1 MTIAQGAPRRRPK
14 VWSVSMVR
22 NEADI
27 VEAFV
32 RHNAAVLDGMA
43 IIDHGSIDGTLEI
56 LTALARERLPIILIK
71 SATPGYLQEQITTAT
86 ARDVFRQTGAD
97 FVMPLDADEFLKVR
111 SRDEFERALM
121 AIPASMN
128 GLLHWLTYVPD
139 FAAAKDGTLALL
151 RSARRMAKE
160 RQAFHK
166 ALMSRYLLERPEAM
180 LANGNHFVARRLH
193 GSSEDA
199 EPHARIRDE
208 FAALAHVPIRSA
220 AQFVTKVAVK
230 KLGRIAAQYDWTP
243 DAASQAA
250 YEAVLANRPVDEAL
264 LREHA
269 VNWSVPKPQWVRPAD
284 VELVDDP
291 FLLPFTLRYTPPAA
305 ADPLPLVLSAVER
318 LVQRLLAARAR
329 APETRGMPAPTPTST
344 P

>member
-1 MTIAQGAPRRRPK
+1 
-14 VWSVSMVR
+14 MVR

-32 RHNAAVLDGMA
+32 RHNGALLDGMA
-43 IIDHGSIDGTLEI
+43 IIDHGSIDGTLGI
-56 LTALARERLPIILIK
+56 LTELARERLPIILIK

-97 FVMPLDADEFLKVR
+97 FVMPLDADEFLKLR
-111 SRDEFERALM
+111 SRDEFDRALA
-121 AIPASMN
+121 AIPPRMN

-139 FAAAKDGTLALL
+139 FAVAKDGTIALL

-160 RQAFHK
+160 RQTFHK

-193 GSSEDA
+193 GSPEDA

-230 KLGRIAAQYDWTP
+230 KLGRIAAQYDWKA

-250 YEAVLANRPVDEAL
+250 YEAVLANRPVDDAL

-269 VNWSVPKPQWVRPAD
+269 VNWSVPRTHWVDPAD

-291 FLLPFTLRYTPPAA
+291 FLRPFTLRYTPPAA
-305 ADPLPLVLSAVER
+305 ADPLPLVLSAADR
-318 LVQRLLAARAR
+318 LVQRLVAARRDA
-329 APETRGMPAPTPTST
+329 AAAHPSNVPAPTPT

>member
-1 MTIAQGAPRRRPK
+1 MTGAGGAATRRRPK

-32 RHNAAVLDGMA
+32 RHNVALLDGMA
-43 IIDHGSIDGTLEI
+43 IIDHGSIDGTLAI
-56 LTALARERLPIILIK
+56 LTELARERLPIILIK
-71 SATPGYLQEQITTAT
+71 SATPGYLQEQITTAA

-97 FVMPLDADEFLKVR
+97 FVMPLDADEFLKLR
-111 SRDEFERALM
+111 SRDAFDRALG
-121 AIPASMN
+121 AIPPRMN

-139 FAAAKDGTLALL
+139 FALARDGTIALL

-160 RQAFHK
+160 RQIFHK

-180 LANGNHFVARRLH
+180 LANGNHFVAHKLY

-230 KLGRIAAQYDWTP
+230 KLGRIAARYDWKA

-250 YEAVLANRPVDEAL
+250 YEAVLANRPVDDAL

-269 VNWSVPKPQWVRPAD
+269 VNWSVPRDRWIAPAE

-291 FLLPFTLRYTPPAA
+291 FLLPFALRYTPPVA
-305 ADPLPLVLSAVER
+305 ADPLPLVLSATDR
-318 LVQRLLAARAR
+318 LVRRLVAARR
-329 APETRGMPAPTPTST
+329 DTQSPRPSTLPAPTP
-344 P
+344 

>member
-1 MTIAQGAPRRRPK
+1 MAAPQRKPK

-32 RHNAAVLDGMA
+32 RHNAAILDGMA

-97 FVMPLDADEFLKVR
+97 FVLPLDADEFVKIR
-111 SRDEFERALM
+111 SRHEFDRALW
-121 AIPASMN
+121 AIPPRMN

-139 FAAAKDGTLALL
+139 FSKAPEGILALL
-151 RSARRMAKE
+151 RSAKRMSPE
-160 RQAFHK
+160 RQTFEK
-166 ALMSRYLLERPEAM
+166 ALMSRYLLERPDAT
-180 LANGNHFVARRLH
+180 LANGNHYVASRLR

-199 EPHARIRDE
+199 EPHARIRDA

-230 KLGRIAAQYDWTP
+230 KLGRIAARFDWKP
-243 DAASQAA
+243 DAASQMA
-250 YEAVLANRPVDEAL
+250 YEAVVRNRPIDDAL
-264 LREHA
+264 LFEHA
-269 VNWSVPKPQWVRPAD
+269 INWSIPKPYWAKPGEVG
-284 VELVDDP
+284 LVDDP
-291 FLLPFTLRYTPPAA
+291 FLAPIALRYTPRAA
-305 ADPLPLVLSAVER
+305 ADPLPLVLSAADR
-318 LVQRLLAARAR
+318 LVKRLVDARRALAS
-329 APETRGMPAPTPTST
+329 APPKDGATPS
-344 P
+344 